1 MSRAF
6 VKDLPNGTRRGNTK
20 GLRRCEREGWT
31 LLGSAYCSVRYEP
44 RAKNDPRPWWD
55 GVRRYRAL
63 DCWAVPP
70 IVTET
75 LAVIGNRE

>member
-6 VKDLPNGTRRGNTK
+6 VKVLLDGTRRGNTR
-20 GLRRCEREGWT
+20 GLRKCQREGWT
-31 LLGSAYCSVRYEP
+31 IVGGAYCSVQYSP
-44 RAKNDPRPWWD
+44 RAKNDPRPWSD
-55 GVRRYRAL
+55 GVLHYRAL

-75 LAVIGNRE
+75 LAVFGN